1 MNSNAKDNKKDKRV
15 SQIIDAAYKCIG
27 DKGYENVTMQSIAE
41 YSGLSRGAINHYF
54 KKKEAILVSVIE
66 HLDHK
71 LFELVDN
78 KIKDAKET
86 EDYMRFRL
94 IGSLDLAKED
104 PLFICV
110 ITDFLALAMSNHVHG
125 EGIRTFLKKY
135 RHLSSAGLRP
145 GLESG
150 EYREVEPE
158 EIGAISM
165 ALIIGIGI
173 QWVIDKEAFD
183 YDKVAKIAED
193 MIMDYMR
200 TK

>member
-1 MNSNAKDNKKDKRV
+1 
-15 SQIIDAAYKCIG
+15 
-27 DKGYENVTMQSIAE
+27 
-41 YSGLSRGAINHYF
+41 
-54 KKKEAILVSVIE
+54 
-66 HLDHK
+66 
-71 LFELVDN
+71 
-78 KIKDAKET
+78 
-86 EDYMRFRL
+86 
-94 IGSLDLAKED
+94 
-104 PLFICV
+104 
-110 ITDFLALAMSNHVHG
+110 MSNHVHG
-125 EGIRTFLKKY
+125 EGIRKFLKKY
-135 RHLSSAGLRP
+135 RHLGSAGLRP